1 MFFQV
6 SDTITLVFPD
16 SPHDRRRVHLR
27 GPSSMEHDSHLV
39 FDSAA
44 VPRRRRQPGS
54 RRVRS
59 NLPAKD
65 DFLSTAYNKT
75 GSNSNDRVGT
85 HSSAQS
91 PISSDGSLCST
102 ERKINCWLSP
112 GNVVWAK
119 TAVHEWWPAEI
130 MDDKSIESTRDNLT
144 GHVLVQLYGSE
155 ERSWLE
161 PDRDVS
167 QFDQALVY
175 MILCSMTSLLGFHF
189 NHPCLHGELHSFLWS
204 LRLHAEALLL
214 SSVVFQLLGS
224 NRIQSCS
231 SSLDVAWCIGT
242 KEGGQF
248 NPLLEPKSSEH
259 TWFCS
264 QANSNVYFVQCFEE
278 RSKNPLQTFQDALKQ
293 ALSKRAHLSPK
304 ASPNRHL
311 NGAKISYQPEKCD
324 TWQSSRKTSNSLDVE
339 GRGQRKRKVKVHFD
353 EMSRMPTSKRKVR
366 RLRIMRYLGLMAP
379 IGSPF
384 SLQH

>member
-1 MFFQV
+1 
-6 SDTITLVFPD
+6 
-16 SPHDRRRVHLR
+16 
-27 GPSSMEHDSHLV
+27 MEHDSHLV
-39 FDSAA
+39 FDSPA

-59 NLPAKD
+59 NLPGSISD
-65 DFLSTAYNKT
+65 LLNCNSDSFCTMSDWQPQSRNEPLSVDTDKT
-75 GSNSNDRVGT
+75 GSNSNDHVGI

-130 MDDKSIESTRDNLT
+130 MDDKSIESTRNNLA

-155 ERSWLE
+155 ECSWLE
-161 PDRDVS
+161 PDRDLS
-167 QFDQALVY
+167 QFDQAL
-175 MILCSMTSLLGFHF
+175 SK
-189 NHPCLHGELHSFLWS
+189 
-204 LRLHAEALLL
+204 HA
-214 SSVVFQLLGS
+214 
-224 NRIQSCS
+224 
-231 SSLDVAWCIGT
+231 
-242 KEGGQF
+242 
-248 NPLLEPKSSEH
+248 H
-259 TWFCS
+259 M
-264 QANSNVYFVQCFEE
+264 
-278 RSKNPLQTFQDALKQ
+278 
-293 ALSKRAHLSPK
+293 SPK
-304 ASPNRHL
+304 ASPDRHL
-311 NGAKISYQPEKCD
+311 NSAKISYQLEKCD
-324 TWQSSRKTSNSLDVE
+324 AWQPSRKTSNGLAVE

-353 EMSRMPTSKRKVR
+353 EMSRMPSPKRKVR

>member
-1 MFFQV
+1 
-6 SDTITLVFPD
+6 
-16 SPHDRRRVHLR
+16 
-27 GPSSMEHDSHLV
+27 MEHDSHLV
-39 FDSAA
+39 FDSSA

-59 NLPAKD
+59 NLPGSP
-65 DFLSTAYNKT
+65 FSVLCFKT

-130 MDDKSIESTRDNLT
+130 MDDKSIESTRDNLA

-167 QFDQALVY
+167 QFDQ
-175 MILCSMTSLLGFHF
+175 
-189 NHPCLHGELHSFLWS
+189 
-204 LRLHAEALLL
+204 
-214 SSVVFQLLGS
+214 
-224 NRIQSCS
+224 
-231 SSLDVAWCIGT
+231 
-242 KEGGQF
+242 
-248 NPLLEPKSSEH
+248 
-259 TWFCS
+259 FCS

>member
-59 NLPAKD
+59 NLPGSISD
-65 DFLSTAYNKT
+65 LLNCNSDSFCTMSDWQPRSRNEPLSIDTDKT

-167 QFDQALVY
+167 QFD
-175 MILCSMTSLLGFHF
+175 
-189 NHPCLHGELHSFLWS
+189 
-204 LRLHAEALLL
+204 
-214 SSVVFQLLGS
+214 
-224 NRIQSCS
+224 
-231 SSLDVAWCIGT
+231 
-242 KEGGQF
+242 
-248 NPLLEPKSSEH
+248 
-259 TWFCS
+259 
-264 QANSNVYFVQCFEE
+264 QCFEE